1 MGETKLAFRVL
12 ATANIRVE
20 VMVSRVVYP
29 LDAPL
34 PPRRGL
40 RDDVYDQVL
49 DMLVSS
55 GLPPESRLSID
66 SLARAL
72 QVSPTPVREA
82 LAQLERTGLVTREVH
97 KGYRV
102 SPPISDG
109 QLEALF
115 DTRVILEG
123 GAAELAAKSAETL
136 VPLLEGALA
145 QHRAAAERIQQAS
158 EHGDMP
164 VTLLRDY
171 FTVDWA
177 FHRLIFQSTHN
188 PFLIDMSES
197 ISTRIHRM
205 RQTVASGVSDAGYAV
220 EEHAR
225 IAAALADGPRATGD
239 AMRDHIERTR
249 LRSRSDAAAGLR

>member
-1 MGETKLAFRVL
+1 M
-12 ATANIRVE
+12 
-20 VMVSRVVYP
+20 SRNVYP
-29 LDAPL
+29 LEAPL

-49 DMLVSS
+49 DMLVGP
-55 GLPPESRLSID
+55 GLPPGSRLSID
-66 SLARAL
+66 SVARAL

-82 LAQLERTGLVTREVH
+82 LVQLERTGLVTREIH

-123 GAAELAAKSAETL
+123 GAAELAANDAEKL
-136 VPLLEGALA
+136 VPLLEDALA
-145 QHRAAAERIQQAS
+145 EHRAAAERIQRAS

-164 VTLLRDY
+164 VGVLRDY
-171 FTVDWA
+171 FTADWA
-177 FHRLIFQSTHN
+177 FHRLIFQSTYN

-220 EEHAR
+220 VEHAA
-225 IAAALADGPRATGD
+225 IAAALPDGPQAAGD
-239 AMRDHIERTR
+239 AMRDHIEKTR
-249 LRSRSDAAAGLR
+249 VRSRSDALARLH